1 MDVFVALLLLIAS
14 ILPAAS
20 GHIGISKRAVLK
32 DLSGGFC
39 RSYRFSAGTA
49 NNVLYLTGLDG
60 GIIPNDGD
68 SSHNYLVQL
77 DLTKR
82 FSIHDGSKYKM
93 SLIRPK
99 VPTLKDQ
106 ALWTDKDNTTLFT
119 YGGRGASNTSID
131 NGLWTYTIADKSWK
145 LQTTSIRPVRFSGG
159 GMFLPFSV
167 HIVADDKD
175 ERLIGSLVYVN
186 VPSIQS
192 GYWIGGY
199 QSSDTTLDITDK
211 TKRYSSTMLHFNT
224 TTGEIEQLHAPF
236 SPVEQGALVHIPV
249 GELGILV
256 YFGGEVPSVA
266 DGIDATLTPNSWK
279 YVRVYDIA
287 GKKWFKQ
294 PTTGTVTSRTQFCAT
309 VQHDSDSE
317 SYQIYV
323 LGGADFKTQKVI
335 SKVSYLSIPSF
346 KWYRARSLENPR
358 MTLTCETYG
367 RQIFG
372 IGGRL
377 AWADDAAAGCYDVPA
392 FIYDAQLEELRT
404 TFDPEL
410 PAYILPTVV
419 SRDIEKSPY
428 PSKWANPSLASL
440 FTSASSPSS
449 TKTPEPNNG
458 NSDSTPVGPIVGGVV
473 GGVAGV
479 TAIILIACLIFFKS
493 RRRRNSER
501 NKQRPSELGYG
512 VKSELQGDNF
522 LNQNTPVTGSTAELE
537 GRVRRFNTTVH
548 EMQG

>member
-20 GHIGISKRAVLK
+20 GHIDISKRAVLK

-77 DLTKR
+77 DLTKQ

-159 GMFLPFSV
+159 
-167 HIVADDKD
+167 
-175 ERLIGSLVYVN
+175 VYVN

-309 VQHDSDSE
+309 VQHDSESE

-346 KWYRARSLENPR
+346 KWYRARSLEDPR

-449 TKTPEPNNG
+449 AKTPEPNSG

-493 RRRRNSER
+493 RRRRNSEK

-537 GRVRRFNTTVH
+537 GRVRRFNTVR